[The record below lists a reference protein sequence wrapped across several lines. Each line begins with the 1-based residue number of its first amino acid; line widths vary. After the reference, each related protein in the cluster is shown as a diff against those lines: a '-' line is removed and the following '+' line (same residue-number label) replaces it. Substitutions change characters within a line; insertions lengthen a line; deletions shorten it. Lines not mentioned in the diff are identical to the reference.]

1 MASVDTRISGRFPLD
16 DGEGSKGVF
25 PEHPGQVAA
34 GGLGATCG
42 QRTMAGRQQRFGKAP
57 VTSLQLPGDD
67 QPVEAVVLHA
77 TAQGSGFPET
87 MAFHQDQA
95 TAMALGLTKAAESRL
110 GEHPAAEGHEFL
122 GLPRSQ
128 RLDGGTPGQAVAK
141 IQHSPLAGAH
151 LGRRVGHLAT
161 GRPSPPKQLSVLC
174 SRVVRRPRERR
185 CRVNMAAG
193 GAGGSTSPMG
203 MRSTPWA
210 RR

>member
-87 MAFHQDQA
+87 MDQDQA

-151 LGRRVGHLAT
+151 LGAGLAT
-161 GRPSPPKQLSVLC
+161 WPPTG
-174 SRVVRRPRERR
+174 P
-185 CRVNMAAG
+185 
-193 GAGGSTSPMG
+193 
-203 MRSTPWA
+203 A
-210 RR
+210 RQNN